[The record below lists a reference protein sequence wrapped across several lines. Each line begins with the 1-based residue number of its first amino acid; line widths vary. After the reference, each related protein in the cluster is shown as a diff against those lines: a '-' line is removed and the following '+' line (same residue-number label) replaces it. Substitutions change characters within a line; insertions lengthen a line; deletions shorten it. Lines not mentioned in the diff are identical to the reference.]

1 MCLAVW
7 ATPLLSG
14 VVLGTVV
21 ALFGILRYMCGTHT
35 PLSDVT
41 LLNWYIGVLRYH
53 HLQIVL
59 MFGQLRASSL
69 VVGPR
74 PTSPFGPLED
84 HLPGYL

>member
-21 ALFGILRYMCGTHT
+21 ALFGILRYMCGIHT

-41 LLNWYIGVLRYH
+41 LLNWYVVITNELEP
-53 HLQIVL
+53 LQCDNWLIAHARQETTHPK
-59 MFGQLRASSL
+59 G
-69 VVGPR
+69 
-74 PTSPFGPLED
+74 
-84 HLPGYL
+84 

>member
-21 ALFGILRYMCGTHT
+21 ALFGILRYMCGIHT

-41 LLNWYIGVLRYH
+41 LLNWYLVLFSTACANGAR
-53 HLQIVL
+53 
-59 MFGQLRASSL
+59 S
-69 VVGPR
+69 
-74 PTSPFGPLED
+74 ED
-84 HLPGYL
+84 MCDELP